1 MNRTFMTGLFFY
13 YMLAFVILEITSL
26 CARWRNYRIYAKAAA
41 SLGFVVTAL
50 LAASVCTN
58 QEYASCMRF
67 GFILCMIGDIQ
78 LAVTGANGM
87 KQYMKEGLLSF
98 LLGHVLFVIGMLKL
112 EAFSLY
118 SLLFPALYI
127 GLQQI
132 LIRKLRISLGT
143 MRKPVTIYVFFV
155 SFMFSTGLTTWLAS
169 ERTTG
174 MLLLLLGTTFFIIS
188 DTILFFLYFYHGA
201 RHRLQFS
208 ETLTYYLAQML
219 LACSLFA
226 I

>member
-1 MNRTFMTGLFFY
+1 MSRTFMTGLFIY

-26 CARWRNYRIYAKAAA
+26 CVRWKNYRIYAKTAA
-41 SLGFVVTAL
+41 SLGFVVMAL
-50 LAASVCTN
+50 SAASVCTN

-78 LAVTGANGM
+78 LAVTGANGV

-98 LLGHVLFVIGMLKL
+98 LLGHILFIIGLLKL
-112 EAFSLY
+112 GTFSLY
-118 SLLFPALYI
+118 SLLLPALYV
-127 GLQQI
+127 GLQQL

-143 MRKPVTIYVFFV
+143 MKKPVAIYVFFV
-155 SFMFSTGLTTWLAS
+155 SFMFSTGLMIWLMS
-169 ERTTG
+169 EQTTG
-174 MLLLLLGTTFFIIS
+174 MLLILLGTTFFIIS

-201 RHRLQFS
+201 KHRLQFL